1 VATGTFV
8 HIRDLAKDQSYAKRN
23 PPTVAAVEIAG
34 VRTTLAV
41 PMFKDNELMG
51 SLTVGRTEVR
61 PFTAKQIELVQ
72 NFAAKAVIAI
82 ENARLVQELQESLE
96 QQTAVSDV
104 LQVITGSPGNL
115 QPVFDA
121 VLENARLFAMPSLAT
136 STGGTAM
143 PSIFLH
149 GGIHRLRLP
158 NTESVR
164 HSVQVRRVKLDAC

>member
-1 VATGTFV
+1 
-8 HIRDLAKDQSYAKRN
+8 
-23 PPTVAAVEIAG
+23 
-34 VRTTLAV
+34 
-41 PMFKDNELMG
+41 
-51 SLTVGRTEVR
+51 LTVGRTEVR

-121 VLENARLFAMPSLAT
+121 VLENAPISEKSRTAYPSNPAAAPLLDEQYSIASRFT
-136 STGGTAM
+136 SLT
-143 PSIFLH
+143 S
-149 GGIHRLRLP
+149 
-158 NTESVR
+158 
-164 HSVQVRRVKLDAC
+164 